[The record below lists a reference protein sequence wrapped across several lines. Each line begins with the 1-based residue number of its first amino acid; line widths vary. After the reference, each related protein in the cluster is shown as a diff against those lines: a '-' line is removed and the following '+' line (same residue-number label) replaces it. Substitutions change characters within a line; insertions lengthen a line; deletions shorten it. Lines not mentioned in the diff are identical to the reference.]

1 MTPFIANARRDL
13 RLPIHLEAQIAV
25 ARVGYLGRTED
36 VGARG
41 CRILAPLRLLTGT
54 PLRVVII
61 EAGASAM
68 LSVGGVV
75 VWRQDAAGWRYGVAF
90 AEEDAHLAEAWFD
103 DVAARHAVLLEH
115 DRVPD
120 RVRLVDRVT
129 LAKPAQGS
137 LTPDEA
143 LLVRLAGSSPTV
155 ADLRLAL
162 GHCWSRAQRALFSL
176 LNRGV
181 VALEPARPGEP
192 WN

>member
-1 MTPFIANARRDL
+1 MTQFITNARRDL

-25 ARVGYLGRTED
+25 ERVGYLGRTED

-54 PLRVVII
+54 PLRVVLI
-61 EAGASAM
+61 EAGVPAL

-90 AEEDAHLAEAWFD
+90 AEEDADRAMAWFD
-103 DVAARHAVLLEH
+103 DVAGRHAALLEH

-120 RVRLVDRVT
+120 RVRLADRVS
-129 LAKPAQGS
+129 LARPAQGP
-137 LTPDEA
+137 LTREEA
-143 LLVRLAGSSPTV
+143 LLVGLAGSSPTV

-162 GHCWSRAQRALFSL
+162 GHSWSRAQRALFSL

-181 VALEPARPGEP
+181 VALEPARPGQP